1 MNREEIEKK
10 IDKMQSLEERQILK
24 ELLQQVLDGVIQYQ
38 EKEYAKIKQSL
49 CEEIPI
55 QRNRYYIASAIIDK
69 SQYYGGEWL
78 YPVLEQDEEEKQIDW
93 NKVKLS
99 LQAGMEVRVGR
110 VFAKIPMSL
119 VRQWKAEAPEFF
131 AVLQTT
137 KRKLRAKVELRFT
150 EDYMDKLEEL
160 ENAFGRNGISWEPI
174 HMSYFLRFFD
184 LNLIECMEK
193 MEKEEDIISL
203 VPDYGEYQDC
213 ILEDQILLWNLR
225 LEKRKAMGFP
235 VPQLDQKKYKFS
247 IPLDPGK
254 TEYIVLLK
262 DGEYVVR
269 KEQQMEIY
277 SENGSMHSWNCY
289 VFEKKETNT
298 LELQIPVLSNASRD
312 VFSNRFAHGYEK
324 PICTKAQLERMV
336 QELQVENFL
345 QLEDIKIITEKEN
358 KEKRMGEYSI
368 LQMQF
373 SSVSQEKWL
382 AADVMQYIGEAV
394 QQQYYEFQ
402 VTTLFV

>member
-10 IDKMQSLEERQILK
+10 INKMESLEQRQILK
-24 ELLQQVLDGVIQYQ
+24 ELLQQVLDEVIRYQ
-38 EKEYAKIKQSL
+38 KNEYAKLKQSL
-49 CEEIPI
+49 WEEMPI
-55 QRNRYYIASAIIDK
+55 QRNRYYIASAIIEK
-69 SQYYGGEWL
+69 SQYDGGEWL
-78 YPVLEQDEEEKQIDW
+78 YPVLKQDEEEKQIDW
-93 NKVKLS
+93 NRVRLS

-150 EDYMDKLEEL
+150 EDYVKKLEEL
-160 ENAFGRNGISWEPI
+160 ENAFGRNGISWEPV

-184 LNLIECMEK
+184 VNLIECMEK
-193 MEKEEDIISL
+193 IEKQEEMISL

-213 ILEDQILLWNLR
+213 ILENQILLWNLR

-235 VPQLDQKKYKFS
+235 VPQFDQKKYKFS
-247 IPLDPGK
+247 IPLELEE
-254 TEYIVLLK
+254 TEYVVLLK

-277 SENGSMHSWNCY
+277 SENGSMHNWSCY
-289 VFEKKETNT
+289 VFEKKEANT
-298 LELQIPVLSNASRD
+298 LELKVPVLSNGSRD
-312 VFSNRFAHGYEK
+312 VFSNRFAHRQK
-324 PICTKAQLERMV
+324 KRVCTKAELERML

-345 QLEDIKIITEKEN
+345 QLEHITIITKEEN
-358 KEKRMGEYSI
+358 KKKRMRERPI
-368 LQMQF
+368 LQLQF

-382 AADVMQYIGEAV
+382 NADIMQYIEKVA
-394 QQQYYEFQ
+394 QEQYYEFQ
-402 VTTLFV
+402 IETMLV

>member
-24 ELLQQVLDGVIQYQ
+24 ELLQQVLEGVIQYQ

-78 YPVLEQDEEEKQIDW
+78 YPVLEQDKEEKQIDW

-137 KRKLRAKVELRFT
+137 KRKLRAKVELRFA
-150 EDYMDKLEEL
+150 EDYMEKLEEL
-160 ENAFGRNGISWEPI
+160 ENAFGRNGISWEPV

-184 LNLIECMEK
+184 LNLIECMGK

-203 VPDYGEYQDC
+203 VPDYGEYQEC
-213 ILEDQILLWNLR
+213 ILENQILLWNLR

-235 VPQLDQKKYKFS
+235 VPQFNQKKYKFS
-247 IPLDPGK
+247 IPLDPK
-254 TEYIVLLK
+254 ETEYVVLLK

-277 SENGSMHSWNCY
+277 SENGSMHNWSCY

-298 LELQIPVLSNASRD
+298 LELKAPVLSNASRD
-312 VFSNRFAHGYEK
+312 VFCNRFVHGQK
-324 PICTKAQLERMV
+324 KSICTKAQLERMV

-345 QLEDIKIITEKEN
+345 RLEDIRIITKEEN
-358 KEKRMGEYSI
+358 KENRMVERSI
-368 LQMQF
+368 LQLKF
-373 SSVSQEKWL
+373 SSVSQEKWID
-382 AADVMQYIGEAV
+382 ADVMQYIEKAV
-394 QQQYYEFQ
+394 QEQYYEFQ
-402 VTTLFV
+402 VTTMLV

>member
-10 IDKMQSLEERQILK
+10 INKMQSLEERQILK
-24 ELLQQVLDGVIQYQ
+24 ELLQQVLEGVIQYQ

-137 KRKLRAKVELRFT
+137 KRKLRAKVELRFA
-150 EDYMDKLEEL
+150 EDYIEKLEEL
-160 ENAFGRNGISWEPI
+160 ENAFGRNGISWEPV

-184 LNLIECMEK
+184 LNLIECMGK

-203 VPDYGEYQDC
+203 VPDYGEYQEC
-213 ILEDQILLWNLR
+213 ILENQILLWNLR

-235 VPQLDQKKYKFS
+235 VPQFNQKKYKFS
-247 IPLDPGK
+247 IPLDPK
-254 TEYIVLLK
+254 ETEYVVLLK

-277 SENGSMHSWNCY
+277 SENGSMHNWSCY

-298 LELQIPVLSNASRD
+298 LELKAPVLSNASRD
-312 VFSNRFAHGYEK
+312 VFSTRFAHGHEK

-345 QLEDIKIITEKEN
+345 QLEDIRIITKEEN
-358 KEKRMGEYSI
+358 KENRMGERSI
-368 LQMQF
+368 LQLQF

-382 AADVMQYIGEAV
+382 DADVMQYIEKAV
-394 QQQYYEFQ
+394 QEQYYEFQ
-402 VTTLFV
+402 IKTMLV